1 MILIQVFMVPQ
12 GTGPRRLL
20 TQATLSCVGEATRDL
35 PEAGVT
41 KGSRAYR
48 VVLHKD
54 TAFGGPGEDADLRGA
69 RPWKTGTVVGHR
81 PGPRGVWDLLGGALR
96 AVLGSRLDGYSG
108 TPVGLGPVVEGSIRL
123 APWIVL
129 RRRESEAPEVYEFW
143 EEAEARQ
150 FHAEVSAQW
159 SECYLLRPADEG
171 VKP

>member
-1 MILIQVFMVPQ
+1 MILVQVFMVPQ

-108 TPVGLGPVVEGSIRL
+108 AAVGLGPVTDPHDESPREFAAQALEDFALSGRALLSEWQQAQLCERARELREG
-123 APWIVL
+123 
-129 RRRESEAPEVYEFW
+129 
-143 EEAEARQ
+143 
-150 FHAEVSAQW
+150 
-159 SECYLLRPADEG
+159 
-171 VKP
+171 K